1 MAPKLHGEV
10 EKQLFFA
17 SKKVDKVIR
26 EYSMIEKGDRI
37 LVAVSGGKDS
47 LCLLRILTWRLR
59 YSPIKYELVAAH
71 VRGNSL
77 GPAED
82 LPAEVSGW
90 IEQLGVSLHSHDIIL
105 PENEPL
111 PMNCERCSRNR
122 RRTLFEMC
130 EELKCNKLALG
141 HNLEDFAHTALMN
154 LLSSG
159 RLQTMAFR
167 RDYFG
172 GKIGVIRPL
181 AYVREHDIIR
191 LATVG
196 QFPTSTSNCPLVSS
210 SKRAAARKLMHQLCK
225 EFKHA
230 AENILRAAKEN
241 PPIGEE

>member
-1 MAPKLHGEV
+1 MTPKLRSEL
-10 EKQLFFA
+10 ERQLFFA
-17 SKKVDKVIR
+17 NKKVDKAIR
-26 EYSMIEKGDRI
+26 EYSMIEEGDRI

-47 LCLLRILTWRLR
+47 LCLLQLLKWRLK
-59 YSPIKYELVAAH
+59 YSPVKYELAAAH
-71 VRGNSL
+71 VCGDSL
-77 GPAED
+77 GPSEG
-82 LPAEVSGW
+82 LPNEVLAW
-90 IEQLGVSLHSHDIIL
+90 IEHLGVPLYSRNIVL
-105 PENEPL
+105 PENELL

-130 EELKCNKLALG
+130 QEHGCNKLALA

-181 AYVREHDIIR
+181 AYVREHDLVR
-191 LATVG
+191 LATIG
-196 QFPTSTSNCPLVSS
+196 QFPVVSNKCPLAYS
-210 SKRAAARKLMHQLCK
+210 SKRAAARKIMQCLSK

-230 AENILRAAKEN
+230 AENLVRAAKQN